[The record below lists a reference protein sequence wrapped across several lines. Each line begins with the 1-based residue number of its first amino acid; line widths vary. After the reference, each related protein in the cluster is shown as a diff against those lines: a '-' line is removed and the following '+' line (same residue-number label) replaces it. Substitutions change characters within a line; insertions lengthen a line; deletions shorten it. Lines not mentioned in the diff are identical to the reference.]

1 MWAMRVRLE
10 HKAYALPF
18 LAPVNT
24 AHGPWVTREGV
35 LLRLST
41 SEGSVAIAEVSPLP
55 WFGTETQ
62 AASLG
67 LLRGLGDYLDLASL
81 GQLPGGHP
89 CTVGAL
95 RQAAAMLAGGGFT
108 APAKGAAL
116 RVAALLP
123 AGRAGRH
130 RLREQ
135 AEAGFRCF
143 KWKVGVFD
151 ADDEMAMLD
160 DLLSEL
166 PAGGQLR
173 LDANGAW
180 DRRRAERWLER
191 CSGLPIEFVEQPVA
205 PDLRGAEDLLLGLAN
220 DHAVTLAL
228 DESVVSDAQ
237 LSRWM
242 ELGWPGVFVVKPS
255 LLADPVRRL
264 EELAARKAGVVFSSA
279 LETRVG
285 ARLALQASF
294 AWRGAQRPLGF
305 GVWPLFADARLDGP
319 RAAPFVRAEDL
330 EFLKP
335 EDAWSAVS

>member
-1 MWAMRVRLE
+1 MWDMRVRLE
-10 HKAYALPF
+10 YKAYALPF

-35 LLRLST
+35 LLRLSD
-41 SEGSVAIAEVSPLP
+41 SEGKVAHAEVAPIA
-55 WFGTETQ
+55 WFGTETL
-62 AASLG
+62 AASLE
-67 LLRGLGDYLDLASL
+67 LLRGLGEYLELEGLD
-81 GQLPGGHP
+81 QLPGGYP

-95 RQAAAMLAGGGFT
+95 RLAADLLAGAGFP
-108 APAKGAAL
+108 APVKGAAL

-123 AGRAGRH
+123 AGRAGRL

-143 KWKVGVFD
+143 KWKVGVLD

-220 DHAVTLAL
+220 DHPVTLAL

-237 LSRWM
+237 LARWLG
-242 ELGWPGVFVVKPS
+242 LGWPGVLVVKPS
-255 LLADPVRRL
+255 LLAAPVRRL
-264 EELAARKAGVVFSSA
+264 EELAAAKANVVFSSA

-285 ARLALQASF
+285 ARLALQAAF
-294 AWRGAQRPLGF
+294 AWRGLQRPLGF
-305 GVWPLFADARLDGP
+305 GVWPLFADSRLDGP

-330 EFLKP
+330 ESLSP